1 LDLGSEIGVPL
12 LLTSL
17 TQQLYQSAI
26 AKGYGEEDIC
36 GSIRVLEDLAGCEVK
51 A

>member
-1 LDLGSEIGVPL
+1 M
-12 LLTSL
+12 LTGL
-17 TQQLYQSAI
+17 TQQLFRAAM

-36 GSIRVLEDLAGCEVK
+36 GSIRVLEDLAGTEVSSVKETAGK